1 MELKIVSFKVAKAI
15 KEAGYD
21 VICDYGYC
29 VTDGIPC
36 LVKTEEEWERHA
48 INNSDMQD
56 FLACTCQQVEG
67 KDDCTAPTYLEVWLW
82 LCREKKI
89 KISAEIWHDKPNNW
103 GSIIEGDTFYKELH
117 GYNDPEEV
125 IIAAIEYL
133 IDNDLIK

>member
-29 VTDGIPC
+29 VTDGIPY

-82 LCREKKI
+82 LLREK
-89 KISAEIWHDKPNNW
+89 DL
-103 GSIIEGDTFYKELH
+103 IIEHITDGTVYINISNDKAVQLEE
-117 GYNDPEEV
+117 GYFDPEEA
-125 IIAAIEYL
+125 IINTIEYL
-133 IDNDLIK
+133 VEHKLLK

>member
-1 MELKIVSFKVAKAI
+1 MKLKRVSFKVAKAI

-67 KDDCTAPTYLEVWLW
+67 KDDCTTPTYLEVWLW
-82 LCREKKI
+82 LWREKGI
-89 KISAEIWHDKPNNW
+89 KIGLPLPADRGLAIVVDN
-103 GSIIEGDTFYKELH
+103 KEYIH
-117 GYNDPEEV
+117 SVARKDPEEA
-125 IIAAIEYL
+125 IIAAIEY
-133 IDNDLIK
+133 IVENNLIK